1 MAEINELNIPAFQRK
16 RSLAAKARRR
26 PNSFTSHVPT
36 KPSKSRTLLKSRKA
50 LKERFDPPIIEI
62 PLDIRHENDFPNPL
76 DIFKPQSKKSSNFRE
91 MKLCGRCD
99 GYFDKIEV
107 AIVKVTSPIRKGDTI
122 IFEKDEGLF
131 EQEITSMQINRKDVS
146 LARSGDDIG
155 LKVFLKPKVGTSVYK
170 VI

>member
-16 RSLAAKARRR
+16 RSLAAKARRKVGY
-26 PNSFTSHVPT
+26 SSSLKKT
-36 KPSKSRTLLKSRKA
+36 KRAIKKRH
-50 LKERFDPPIIEI
+50 EDPITEI
-62 PLDIRHENDFPNPL
+62 PLLSAINHEPDFSDPI
-76 DIFKPQSKKSSNFRE
+76 DIFKPQTKKSSNFRE

-99 GYFDKIEV
+99 GYFDNIEV
-107 AIVKVTSPIRKGDTI
+107 AVITVTSPIRKGDII